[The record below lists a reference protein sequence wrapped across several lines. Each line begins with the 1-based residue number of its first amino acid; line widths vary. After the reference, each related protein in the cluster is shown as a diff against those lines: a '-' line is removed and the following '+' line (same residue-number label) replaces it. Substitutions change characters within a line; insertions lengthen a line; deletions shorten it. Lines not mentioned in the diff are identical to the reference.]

1 MKPGFLMVLWKKSN
15 PDAEG
20 PLVRQKKILPEELRS
35 QLCHAAMR
43 TTVISPWF
51 DEAVNRGFTNHQ
63 VSAEGKEI
71 LTYYTT
77 TISVSVFLPHPQYQT
92 PNLRISSGW
101 GCVTPTPAG
110 DISMAITHTHT
121 RTHFP
126 SRSRLRLLFQP
137 LVQTATNCTKCFLAQ
152 RASCDSS
159 RTEHSRCSGAEPG
172 FHPAVWFPVI
182 CREKRQGEKKKE
194 RL

>member
-110 DISMAITHTHT
+110 DISMAITHTHMHT
-121 RTHFP
+121 LSLTVTTSPSLPAAGPNSNKLHKVFLGTEGELWFISHWTFTLLRGWAGFP
-126 SRSRLRLLFQP
+126 SRCVVSSYLSRKKTR
-137 LVQTATNCTKCFLAQ
+137 
-152 RASCDSS
+152 
-159 RTEHSRCSGAEPG
+159 G
-172 FHPAVWFPVI
+172 
-182 CREKRQGEKKKE
+182 KKKE